1 MQGGY
6 RRAVAHTTVEPSPE
20 PPARGVLDASRG
32 PLHPLAGRTLHAAVD
47 AAWADPTRLHAPGRA
62 ARGLLDTAR
71 EVLAGALGVRPGELS
86 VHASAED
93 ALAVGLAGLRHARR
107 RVGERVVLAAAER
120 SVLLL
125 AAGAEEPPLPVDG
138 VGRVDP
144 EAFAAAVGA
153 PGVAAAVLQTANG
166 EVGTR
171 QPVAAVD
178 AAAREAGV
186 PLLLDAT
193 ASLGRDPAR
202 SAGVGRRRGRRVVR
216 WATPRAARRAL
227 RHPVVAPRAA
237 PGGRAGARPR
247 GTVGP
252 ARPRRGRGLAPDR
265 GRGGRRRARGPRPRR
280 AGARGRGRGAG
291 RRGRRRPR
299 RPAPPRRDVQRAPRR
314 RRGPRRRARPPWPR
328 RGVGLGVHLERAPPE
343 PRARRDGRAHPRQR
357 ARRPPPGVG
366 LPRPGGRR
374 RAAVRR
380 AAGEAVTAVRRRMGT
395 EGL

>member
-6 RRAVAHTTVEPSPE
+6 RRAVAHTTVEASPE

-32 PLHPLAGRTLHAAVD
+32 PVHPLAAGTLHAAVD

-71 EVLAGALGVRPGELS
+71 DVLAGALGVRPGELS

-93 ALAVGLAGLRHARR
+93 ALAVGLEGLRHARR
-107 RVGERVVLAAAER
+107 RVGARVVLAGAER

-125 AAGAEEPPLPVDG
+125 SAGPDAHPLPVDR

-144 EAFAAAVGA
+144 ESFATALGA
-153 PGVAAAVLQTANG
+153 PDVAAAVLQTANG

-193 ASLGRDPAR
+193 ASLGRDPLGPLGSVVVADAASFGGPPLGLLGVR
-202 SAGVGRRRGRRVVR
+202 AGTRWSLPGPRREAEQGRALAAPWVPVVLAAAEAWR
-216 WATPRAARRAL
+216 QSEAAAADDARAARVL
-227 RHPVVAPRAA
+227 VEQVRAA
-237 PGGRAGARPR
+237 AAGVPDVEVLGDPDDRLPHVVTFSVLLADGEALVDELAR
-247 GTVGP
+247 
-252 ARPRRGRGLAPDR
+252 RGLAVAS
-265 GRGGRRRARGPRPRR
+265 GSACTSSALRPSHVL
-280 AGARGRGRGAG
+280 AAM
-291 RRGRRRPR
+291 
-299 RPAPPRRDVQRAPRR
+299 
-314 RRGPRRRARPPWPR
+314 
-328 RGVGLGVHLERAPPE
+328 GVLTHGNVRIVLPLASVSP
-343 PRARRDGRAHPRQR
+343 GRADD
-357 ARRPPPGVG
+357 VG
-366 LPRPGGRR
+366 RLCAELGD
-374 RAAVRR
+374 
-380 AAGEAVTAVRRRMGT
+380 AVTAVRHRMGT